1 MLFSPVNALDIRIS
15 ITTRNGNLIRA
26 SSVGSPLPHRDMCRI
41 IRECI
46 AERDLIRA
54 SSVGIRLTHKLDV
67 TLENGFFEM
76 SSYFR
81 ANVRLIY
88 EKTKGQ
94 SLDLHWENK
103 YTS

>member
-1 MLFSPVNALDIRIS
+1 METLFVLAAWEVLYHIG
-15 ITTRNGNLIRA
+15 TCA
-26 SSVGSPLPHRDMCRI
+26 GSLESAYI
-41 IRECI
+41 V
-46 AERDLIRA
+46 ERDLIRA

-76 SSYFR
+76 SSYSR